1 LVLPPLLMQ
10 KNTFHNFQSFR
21 SQECR
26 HCTFKILKWRNA
38 SPFKWCDLSLNS
50 QKSNKGVDDKT
61 NDSFDNDANDIEKQS
76 LVIRSSKTMEG
87 KRSTTATK
95 RWFLPRLGR
104 RRSHGEFDSGRVVAE
119 START
124 STKIVDTVDHV
135 GAVGILA
142 WMISLSTF
150 VLVNNFIGPWPKQ
163 LFDNIPFEVWLLGH
177 QLGGMIFGGGVIL
190 TTCIERLVAESR
202 NIEVMRFWFEKVPWL
217 NTAIVLPGL
226 TISIFSGTGLATLR
240 YGGLSNAPPHV
251 IHTFWG
257 IVIFAA
263 WWGFTDLT
271 TQGEAFEAILKLEAN
286 EEQEHK
292 REHGCDSFDISS
304 DAVEPPSIVVTN
316 DHVVSTPTTSSSFAS
331 LSSSSPVLREVP
343 KPVNE
348 RMSSNAVSCLFVL
361 LLYAIM
367 VLKLGTVRYW

>member
-1 LVLPPLLMQ
+1 
-10 KNTFHNFQSFR
+10 
-21 SQECR
+21 
-26 HCTFKILKWRNA
+26 
-38 SPFKWCDLSLNS
+38 
-50 QKSNKGVDDKT
+50 
-61 NDSFDNDANDIEKQS
+61 
-76 LVIRSSKTMEG
+76 MEG

-251 IHTFWG
+251 IH
-257 IVIFAA
+257 
-263 WWGFTDLT
+263 
-271 TQGEAFEAILKLEAN
+271 
-286 EEQEHK
+286 
-292 REHGCDSFDISS
+292 
-304 DAVEPPSIVVTN
+304 
-316 DHVVSTPTTSSSFAS
+316 
-331 LSSSSPVLREVP
+331 
-343 KPVNE
+343 
-348 RMSSNAVSCLFVL
+348 
-361 LLYAIM
+361 
-367 VLKLGTVRYW
+367 